1 MPDRSL
7 ASPTTRAPRYIVV
20 FHAPGERS
28 VSLMSRILGVGEAR
42 GVCARSGTTVLR
54 ARSPDVPPPRVYERL
69 GVAVTDLDDDQV
81 RRLRAE
87 EHVAAV
93 VANER
98 CFTPASTAVRP
109 AAEVSSA
116 PGHSW
121 CLEMMGVT
129 AGHRFTGRGVTV
141 AVLDTGVDLDH
152 PELGTRFKEDSN
164 AASFVPT
171 ERVQDGHG
179 HGTHCVGVAGGPV
192 RSRSGTRY
200 GVAPGVRLLVGKV
213 LSDAGSGFT
222 DWILDGIDWAVE
234 NHARIIALSC
244 VSSRAA
250 GQPHAVAYERVAASL
265 LQARPGVLLVAAA
278 WNASARPWYTRA
290 VDNPAACPS
299 LMAVAAVHPARRI
312 ASFSGRQMDEIGEIN
327 LAAPGVGVHS
337 AWTGGGFRT
346 RSGTSMAVPH
356 VAGVAALYLEER
368 PNLSA
373 RDLWRALQARAQPL
387 GDPCDFGRGLVQAGA
402 GAERTLDS
410 GTTVR

>member
-164 AASFVPT
+164 AASFVPN
-171 ERVQDGHG
+171 ERVQDGH
-179 HGTHCVGVAGGPV
+179 
-192 RSRSGTRY
+192 
-200 GVAPGVRLLVGKV
+200 
-213 LSDAGSGFT
+213 
-222 DWILDGIDWAVE
+222 
-234 NHARIIALSC
+234 
-244 VSSRAA
+244 
-250 GQPHAVAYERVAASL
+250 
-265 LQARPGVLLVAAA
+265 
-278 WNASARPWYTRA
+278 
-290 VDNPAACPS
+290 
-299 LMAVAAVHPARRI
+299 
-312 ASFSGRQMDEIGEIN
+312 
-327 LAAPGVGVHS
+327 
-337 AWTGGGFRT
+337 
-346 RSGTSMAVPH
+346 
-356 VAGVAALYLEER
+356 
-368 PNLSA
+368 
-373 RDLWRALQARAQPL
+373 
-387 GDPCDFGRGLVQAGA
+387 
-402 GAERTLDS
+402 
-410 GTTVR
+410 